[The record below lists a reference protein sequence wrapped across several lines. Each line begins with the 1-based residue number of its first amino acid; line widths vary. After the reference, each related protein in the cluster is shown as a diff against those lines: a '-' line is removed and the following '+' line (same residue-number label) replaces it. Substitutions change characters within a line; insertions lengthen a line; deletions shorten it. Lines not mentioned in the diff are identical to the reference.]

1 MNIAVVTGASSGMG
15 REFALQLDKENLDE
29 IWILARRL
37 NRLKELE
44 ENMKTSV
51 RCLEIDLLD
60 QKQVMDYVNLL
71 KEVKPDVRYLV
82 NASGLGIF
90 GNYDEVSMPDEMHMI
105 DLNIKTVIEMTK
117 ITLPYMSAGSRV
129 IQLASS
135 ASFVPIPNQN
145 VYSSS
150 KAFVTNYSRALNY
163 ELKPRNITVTAVCPG
178 WVRTE
183 FFNHVKADKS
193 PHAPV
198 KYWPIADAEDVVS
211 LAIKDAKKGKTVSV
225 YGFIMNAFR
234 ALCKICSHD
243 FVCGNMVRIQK

>member
-1 MNIAVVTGASSGMG
+1 MNIAIVTGASSGMG
-15 REFALQLDKENLDE
+15 REFALQLDKENLHE
-29 IWILARRL
+29 IWVIARRL
-37 NRLKELE
+37 DRLKELDV
-44 ENMKTSV
+44 NMKTPV

-60 QKQVMDYVNLL
+60 AKRVMEYVGLL
-71 KEVKPDVRYLV
+71 EKEKPNVKYLV

-90 GNYDEVSMPDEMHMI
+90 GNYDEVSMQDEMHMI
-105 DLNIKTVIEMTK
+105 DLNIKSLVEMTK
-117 ITLPYMSAGSRV
+117 ITLPYMSEGSRV

-163 ELKPRNITVTAVCPG
+163 ELKSRGITVTAVCPG
-178 WVRTE
+178 WVKTE
-183 FFNHVKADKS
+183 FFNHVKADKA

-198 KYWPIADAEDVVS
+198 KYWPIADAKDVVS

-243 FVCGNMVRIQK
+243 FVCRNMVRIQK

>member
-44 ENMKTSV
+44 VNMKTPV

-60 QKQVMDYVNLL
+60 PKQVIDYVNML

-90 GNYDEVSMPDEMHMI
+90 GNYDEVSMSDEMHMI
-105 DLNIKTVIEMTK
+105 DLNIKTVVEMTK
-117 ITLPYMSAGSRV
+117 NTLPYMSAGSMV

-183 FFNHVKADKS
+183 FFNHVKADKA

-198 KYWPIADAEDVVS
+198 KYWPIADAGDVVS
-211 LAIKDAKKGKTVSV
+211 LALKDAKKGKKVSV

-243 FVCGNMVRIQK
+243 FVCKNMVRIQK